1 MESIP
6 IAQPVPSVQQSNIP
20 NPAPEPN
27 PNSDPNPNPTPHASP
42 IMVQPLTQ
50 PLIPTQELSFQ
61 ICRTCGHLF
70 HRDESNK
77 MTSHYFRCEDCIN
90 KQVSRSILVSCIL
103 Q

>member
-20 NPAPEPN
+20 NPAHE
-27 PNSDPNPNPTPHASP
+27 SDPNSEPDLTPHASP

-77 MTSHYFRCEDCIN
+77 MTSHYFRCEDCID